1 MNVPTRLTA
10 FAAVLGLAF
19 GGAALAGAAI
29 DPTKQEPAAAAG
41 EHGGGETQAAGGD
54 TPHGGDGHGAGAAQ
68 PPVAGDAPAG
78 EHAPAGDAPAGEHA
92 SAGSELSGLAVSQ
105 DGFTLEPDRT
115 YFAGDGPRRF
125 SFRIV
130 DDRGRVVRDQ
140 YEREAER
147 ELHLVVV
154 RRDTAIYEHVHPR
167 KGEDGTWSV
176 DLELREPGVYRAFAD
191 FQIDGQRRA
200 LATDLFVAGD
210 FEPSPLPAPE
220 PVDEIDGYS
229 VEVASSQPL
238 QAGQARTLT
247 FSISRGGR
255 PMEDLQPY
263 LGARGHLVAL
273 REGDLGYLHVHP
285 DEGVG
290 GSAVAFGATFP
301 TAGRYRLFFQ
311 FKTGGRVRTVAY
323 TVEVAR

>member
-1 MNVPTRLTA
+1 MNVPIRLAA

-29 DPTKQEPAAAAG
+29 DPTDQEDVVADAG
-41 EHGGGETQAAGGD
+41 HGGGEAGAGGND
-54 TPHGGDGHGAGAAQ
+54 SHGDGEGAAQSGGEEDGHGSSGGGGAA
-68 PPVAGDAPAG
+68 
-78 EHAPAGDAPAGEHA
+78 
-92 SAGSELSGLAVSQ
+92 LSGLTVSQ

-115 YFAGDGPRRF
+115 HFAGDGPNRF
-125 SFRIV
+125 TFRIV
-130 DDRGRVVRDQ
+130 DDRGRVVRDE
-140 YEREAER
+140 YEVESDR

-176 DLELREPGVYRAFAD
+176 DLALREPGVYRAYAD
-191 FQIDGQRRA
+191 FQIGGEKRA
-200 LATDLFVAGD
+200 LATDLFVPGD
-210 FEPSPLPAPE
+210 FEPAPLPDPE
-220 PVDEIDGYS
+220 PVSEVDGY
-229 VEVASSQPL
+229 ASELAASQPL

-247 FSISRGGR
+247 FSISRGQT

-285 DEGVG
+285 KEGVG
-290 GSAVAFGATFP
+290 GNAVAFGATFP

-311 FKTGGRVRTVAY
+311 FRTRGQVRTVAY
-323 TVEVAR
+323 TVEVPR